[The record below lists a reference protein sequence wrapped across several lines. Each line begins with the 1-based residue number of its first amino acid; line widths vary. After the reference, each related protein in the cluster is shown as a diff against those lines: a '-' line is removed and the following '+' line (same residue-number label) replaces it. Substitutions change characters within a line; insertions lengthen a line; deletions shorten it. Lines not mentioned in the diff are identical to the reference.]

1 MFSFAYLNSAP
12 TKNPTSVPTKNP
24 TGKPTSNPS
33 ASPTNSPTLQP
44 TSNPTS
50 SPTSS
55 SPSFSPS
62 HSPTNSPITSYVYLL
77 RTGIPGLFHFYFDHI
92 SADDLSPV
100 FHLSES
106 LHDGLFSLVG
116 VGECVDEYGSAY
128 SNILISVPSS
138 SSSAAAES
146 CGASCISAADA
157 ASLVG
162 FTIANVALELKFCF
176 CYFGNDVPLPSS
188 VYNSILTSHG
198 LGNGEVRRSNNQRN
212 RICYKHN
219 LPKVRP
225 LRFIVPSSKQALT
238 LLFDLDLALAI
249 RSPLHHTFQ
258 PSDSIARSFPEPNR
272 SHICFQRQPLVLC
285 WFW

>member
-1 MFSFAYLNSAP
+1 MQSRGNGSKLCACTGCSFDQELVWGYLGDP
-12 TKNPTSVPTKNP
+12 KY
-24 TGKPTSNPS
+24 PS
-33 ASPTNSPTLQP
+33 SSPSSSPTNSPTLQP

-128 SNILISVPSS
+128 SNILISVPYRLLLPRRRVVVHH
-138 SSSAAAES
+138 
-146 CGASCISAADA
+146 ASQ
-157 ASLVG
+157 L
-162 FTIANVALELKFCF
+162 
-176 CYFGNDVPLPSS
+176 
-188 VYNSILTSHG
+188 LT
-198 LGNGEVRRSNNQRN
+198 
-212 RICYKHN
+212 
-219 LPKVRP
+219 RP
-225 LRFIVPSSKQALT
+225 V
-238 LLFDLDLALAI
+238 LL
-249 RSPLHHTFQ
+249 
-258 PSDSIARSFPEPNR
+258 DSQS
-272 SHICFQRQPLVLC
+272 QM
-285 WFW
+285 